1 MHFFKLL
8 NTKNLRELKLLNKK
22 LVKFCDDNF
31 DNGKLILNK
40 LVEYKKF
47 LIKENESMNLIGKS
61 TIHDLDERHFLD
73 CIQIAK
79 YLPQHEK
86 SLMDIGTGAGLP
98 GIILSIIGFKNLHL
112 VEKSPKKS
120 LFLEKCKS
128 RLGLNYEVH
137 NKSITEISNLNID
150 WITARAF
157 ASIDKII
164 SMTKKIINKQTKFI
178 LLKGRSYL
186 VELEKINQEKFF
198 WETHQS
204 ITSNESKIIIM
215 STK

>member
-1 MHFFKLL
+1 ML
-8 NTKNLRELKLLNKK
+8 NDK

-31 DNGKLILNK
+31 DDGKSILTK
-40 LVEYKKF
+40 LSEYKKI
-47 LIKENESMNLIGKS
+47 LIKENETMNLIGKS

-73 CIQIAK
+73 CIQIVK

-120 LFLEKCKS
+120 LFLENCKL
-128 RLGLNYEVH
+128 RLGLNYHVH
-137 NKSITEISNLNID
+137 NKSITEISDINVD
-150 WITARAF
+150 CITARAF
-157 ASIDKII
+157 ASIEKII
-164 SMTKKIINKQTKFI
+164 TMTKNIINKKTKFI

-186 VELEKINQEKFF
+186 TELKSINPKKFF
-198 WETHQS
+198 WETHPS
-204 ITSNESKIIIM
+204 ITSSESKIIIM
-215 STK
+215 VAK